1 MTSKKAI
8 KQMMEV
14 VVKSDTE
21 RLCSYIVTS
30 FRLTN
35 EVSAMMEI
43 HCDEG

>member
-1 MTSKKAI
+1 MASKKAI
-8 KQMMEV
+8 KQMMKV

-30 FRLTN
+30 FRFTN
-35 EVSAMMEI
+35 EVYAMMEI